1 MDYKLI
7 AERIKSL
14 TKELEALKKKG
25 VDEIEIKRLADDL
38 QLLKDTVDF
47 LLNESKTA
55 KDKFR
60 R

>member
-14 TKELEALKKKG
+14 TTALEALKKKG
-25 VDEIEIKRLADDL
+25 VDELEIKRLADDL
-38 QLLKDTVDF
+38 QRLKDTVDF
-47 LLNESKTA
+47 LLKDNNTS